1 MPVTPPEEGRMTI
14 QLPMGFGAIADEICR
29 FTDLPRD
36 DVERRLWLEALMSGF
51 NVVQQGKQLGITP
64 NRYDQQMERLYKEG
78 DGFIFETMA
87 FWSSPLRMSWIYQA
101 LGRIQLYAERQ
112 ERPLG
117 DLKVLIFGDGS
128 GNDSL
133 YLASNG
139 LQIDYFDI
147 PGSKTYDFASRR
159 FEHYGQLGKSI
170 HLVTDYAQLLE
181 RQYDVLLSFEVLE
194 HLTDP
199 EKAIREW
206 SGMVKPGGLALI
218 TESFAAVS
226 GNLPTHLASN
236 LRFDGRTPF
245 MFLKHGMRLTW
256 YNQAPLFKPYEF
268 TRQHKTGPGDYL
280 GLMRDRTVFGKY
292 VVTRLNGSPRPS

>member
-1 MPVTPPEEGRMTI
+1 MHI
-14 QLPMGFGAIADEICR
+14 NLPMGFTEIADEIQR

-36 DVERRLWLEALMSGF
+36 DIERRLWLEALMNGY
-51 NVVQQGKQLGITP
+51 NIVQQGKQLGITP
-64 NRYDQQMERLYKEG
+64 HRYDEKMERLYKEA

-101 LGRIQLYAERQ
+101 LSRIQAYAERTGRAPG
-112 ERPLG
+112 ELRI
-117 DLKVLIFGDGS
+117 LIFGDGT

-139 LQIDYFDI
+139 LTVDYFDI

-159 FEHYGQLGKSI
+159 FEHYQQLGKGI
-170 HLVTDYAQLLE
+170 RLVSDYAECLQ
-181 RQYDVLLSFEVLE
+181 RQYDVIVSFEVLE

-199 EKAIREW
+199 AQAIKEW
-206 SGMVKPGGLALI
+206 SGMVTPGGIALV

-226 GNLPTHLASN
+226 GNLPTHLAAN
-236 LRFDGRTPF
+236 LRYDGQTPF

-268 TRQHKTGPGDYL
+268 TKAAKTSIGDYL
-280 GLMRDRTVFGKY
+280 GLMGDRTVFGKY
-292 VVTRLNGSPRPS
+292 VVTRLNGSARPS